1 MNETEEALAKK
12 RFLAISMIRL
22 SGAVFLT
29 MGLFI
34 LGGKMD
40 LPQVAGW
47 IFTAI
52 GITDLLVVPPFLA
65 RKWKTPRP

>member
-1 MNETEEALAKK
+1 MNQADEALAKK

-47 IFTAI
+47 IFTVI

>member
-1 MNETEEALAKK
+1 MNEAEEALAKK

-40 LPQVAGW
+40 LHPAAGW
-47 IFTAI
+47 IFAVI